1 MKWSLTPVALG
12 NMINIS
18 AEETEMRTACNTANK
33 PPRTYQCL
41 SWFDGGMLHLLA
53 IHHMEQVLE
62 SGVRVAINLGIG

>member
-1 MKWSLTPVALG
+1 
-12 NMINIS
+12 
-18 AEETEMRTACNTANK
+18 MRTACNTANK

-41 SWFDGGMLHLLA
+41 SWFDGGILHLPA